1 MLFLFQG
8 VFSKVVS
15 SPGMY
20 ETKVGSVAIEVVSG
34 DITKETSDV
43 IVNSSNEN
51 FSLKSGERQ

>member
-1 MLFLFQG
+1 
-8 VFSKVVS
+8 
-15 SPGMY
+15 MY

-51 FSLKSGERQ
+51 FSLKSGERQWGLESFTHLDPASFLRF